1 MSTASPVECSETLP
15 EVVRKL
21 WPHFSEVIVSSKP
34 FETQVLEHRQDAAV
48 DPPGGDVFAAAV
60 VDLEALVGE
69 DALLQRLLG
78 EQQDAGAAELLAKGF
93 LPLAR

>member
-1 MSTASPVECSETLP
+1 MSTASPVVCSETLP

-48 DPPGGDVFAAAV
+48 DLAGGDVVAAAV
-60 VDLEALVGE
+60 VDREALSARTRCCSASLE
-69 DALLQRLLG
+69 SSRTPAPLS
-78 EQQDAGAAELLAKGF
+78 LAVNGF